1 MSQRSEAVQLL
12 GRVSG
17 APFRLQ
23 DAAIGAGVTVAYIA
37 AAKVGFGFAVVADQI
52 TTVWAPTGIAIA
64 TLLLCGQRFWPAL
77 WLGAFIANAGTDA
90 PLWTAALI
98 ASGNTLEAV
107 LAVWLLRRFTGFT
120 STLGRVA
127 DVLRFLIVGATLC
140 TMVSATIGVSA
151 LCAGGVQQWTRFRA
165 LWVEWWFGDLLGA
178 IIVAP
183 AILAIATHEWSRREI
198 ARAAVFVAGA
208 VLVSQ
213 VVFGQ
218 LLGLRAHPIEYA
230 IFPLAIGAAAAG
242 GLPAAAL
249 AVPSASAVAIWHAA
263 RGAGPFAGPE
273 LHDSLILLQVFLG
286 VLASTALLLGAAI
299 TERRVSERR
308 EREAA
313 TMLRVAQQAGRV
325 GTFVWDFRSQIA
337 DCSAEFFRIF
347 GLPPREGQMT
357 AAEWAGFVHPDD
369 RDRIDAHLGR
379 AIEGG
384 EPATADYRITTADG
398 TLRWLSYNGQL
409 QATPAGDRL
418 LGIVVDIT
426 DRKQLETELRRRA
439 ADLRE
444 SRDVLSLAMR
454 GGSMGAWSRDLSS
467 NEVWWSR
474 ELEEILGAEAGAFN
488 RSEAGFF
495 EFVHP
500 EDRPKVRDVVDEA
513 VERRTDYIIEFRFA
527 HARGDWRWME
537 GRGRAVYGDDGR
549 PRTLYGIGIDITDRK
564 HAEMALAEAN
574 RELARRVR
582 EQQTLLDVLPIG
594 IGIAA
599 DPECRDIRVNRA
611 FARTLGLPP
620 GTNASKTAPPD
631 QRPANFR
638 VLTPEGFE
646 VPDEQLPMQIAAR
659 EGRPVND
666 LEFDIVH
673 DDGRVTR
680 LLEYAAPLMD
690 EQGRA
695 RGAVGAFVDL
705 TAAHNARVTLARSEE
720 RYRRI
725 FETAGVPLWE
735 QDFSAIKTRLDRLRE
750 EAVGDVAA
758 YLQSRP
764 AFVEQC
770 IALIRIVDV
779 NPATLRMFGLT
790 DKHELTASFGRI
802 FKRDALPAFVG
813 ALAALARGEQHY
825 EAEAAAETLDGRQL
839 DLLVNVA
846 FPAPGEPLERVL
858 VSLADITHQTR
869 LYQEAADANRLKDEF
884 LATLSHELRTPLN
897 AVLGWA
903 HMLREGTMQPSM
915 RQRAL
920 ESVERNARAQAQ
932 LVEDLLDVSRIMT
945 GKLQIKTEA
954 VDLAGVV
961 ANAVDTVRAGVTAKR
976 LDLHVHVPIGER
988 IMVTGDASRLQQ
1000 VVWNLVSNAVKFTPT
1015 GGRVDIELGRAGA
1028 KAEIVVRDTGQGI
1041 APLFRPHLFQ
1051 RFRQMD
1057 ASKTRQHGGL
1067 GLGLSIVKHLVEAHG
1082 GTVVGDS
1089 AGLGQGATFRVE
1101 LPLLAAVE
1109 AAAMPS
1115 AVPVTAIS
1123 SVLSGVR
1130 ALVVDDD
1137 PDATE
1142 LTRYLLESRGALVV
1156 TCGSAGEALHLLSTD
1171 RYDVLVAD
1179 IGMPEQDGMAL
1190 VRALRSL
1197 PLGAANRDIAAIA
1210 LTAYSGA
1217 RERDEALAAG
1227 FTAHLGKPVDPEQLV
1242 ALVSST
1248 GPLPEQGRARVEP
1261 E

>member
-1 MSQRSEAVQLL
+1 M
-12 GRVSG
+12 
-17 APFRLQ
+17 
-23 DAAIGAGVTVAYIA
+23 IA
-37 AAKVGFGFAVVADQI
+37 AA
-52 TTVWAPTGIAIA
+52 
-64 TLLLCGQRFWPAL
+64 L
-77 WLGAFIANAGTDA
+77 
-90 PLWTAALI
+90 
-98 ASGNTLEAV
+98 S
-107 LAVWLLRRFTGFT
+107 
-120 STLGRVA
+120 
-127 DVLRFLIVGATLC
+127 
-140 TMVSATIGVSA
+140 
-151 LCAGGVQQWTRFRA
+151 
-165 LWVEWWFGDLLGA
+165 
-178 IIVAP
+178 
-183 AILAIATHEWSRREI
+183 
-198 ARAAVFVAGA
+198 
-208 VLVSQ
+208 
-213 VVFGQ
+213 
-218 LLGLRAHPIEYA
+218 
-230 IFPLAIGAAAAG
+230 G
-242 GLPAAAL
+242 GLPVTAL
-249 AVPSASAVAIWHAA
+249 VVLAASALAIWHTG
-263 RGAGPFAGPE
+263 RGVGPFSGDD
-273 LHDSLILLQVFLG
+273 LHEGLVLLQVFLG
-286 VLASTALLLGAAI
+286 VLAGTALFLGAAI
-299 TERRVSERR
+299 
-308 EREAA
+308 
-313 TMLRVAQQAGRV
+313 
-325 GTFVWDFRSQIA
+325 
-337 DCSAEFFRIF
+337 
-347 GLPPREGQMT
+347 
-357 AAEWAGFVHPDD
+357 
-369 RDRIDAHLGR
+369 
-379 AIEGG
+379 
-384 EPATADYRITTADG
+384 
-398 TLRWLSYNGQL
+398 
-409 QATPAGDRL
+409 GDRK
-418 LGIVVDIT
+418 
-426 DRKQLETELRRRA
+426 RLETELRDHA
-439 ADLRE
+439 ADLRK

-454 GGSMGAWSRDLSS
+454 GGLMGAWSRDLET
-467 NEVWWSR
+467 NDVWWSR
-474 ELEEILGAEAGAFN
+474 ELEEIFGLEPGGFDK
-488 RSEAGFF
+488 SEAGFF
-495 EFVHP
+495 EFLHP
-500 EDRPKVRDVVDEA
+500 EDRPAVRHVVDEA
-513 VERRTDYIIEFRFA
+513 VERRTDYIIDFRFR
-527 HARGDWRWME
+527 HARGEWRWME

-549 PRTLYGIGIDITDRK
+549 PRTLNGIGIDVTDRK
-564 HAEMALAEAN
+564 HAEMALQQAKAAAEEGQLRLADAN

-611 FARTLGLPP
+611 FARTLGLRP

-631 QRPANFR
+631 QRPGNFR
-638 VLTPEGFE
+638 LLSPDGVE
-646 VPDEQLPMQIAAR
+646 VPDDQLPMQIAAR
-659 EGRPVND
+659 EGREVND
-666 LEFDIVH
+666 LEIDVVH
-673 DDGRVTR
+673 DDGRVVR
-680 LLEYAAPLMD
+680 LLEYAAPLID
-690 EQGRA
+690 EQGRP

-705 TAAHNARVTLARSEE
+705 TAAHQARMTLARSEE

-750 EAVGDVAA
+750 ADVGDVQA

-764 AFVEQC
+764 EFVEQC

-813 ALAALARGEQHY
+813 ALAALARGERHY

-945 GKLQIKTEA
+945 GKLQIKSDA

-961 ANAVDTVRAGVTAKR
+961 GNAVDTVRAGVTAKR

-988 IMVTGDASRLQQ
+988 IMVTGDGSRLQQ

-1015 GGRVDIELGRAGA
+1015 GGRVDIELGRADE

-1041 APLFRPHLFQ
+1041 DASFRPHLFE

-1082 GTVVGDS
+1082 GTVVAES
-1089 AGLGQGATFRVE
+1089 AGLGQGATFRVQ
-1101 LPLLAAVE
+1101 LPLLAVDA
-1109 AAAMPS
+1109 P
-1115 AVPVTAIS
+1115 AVPPAGPVPAAS
-1123 SVLSGVR
+1123 NVLAGLR

-1142 LTRYLLESRGALVV
+1142 LSRYLLESRGASVV
-1156 TCGSAGEALHLLSTD
+1156 TCGSAGEALHELSTD

-1190 VRALRSL
+1190 VRAVRSL
-1197 PLGAANRDIAAIA
+1197 PPGTGNRDIPAIA
-1210 LTAYSGA
+1210 LTAYSGV

-1227 FTAHLGKPVDPEQLV
+1227 FTAHLGKPVDPEQLIELV
-1242 ALVSST
+1242 ASS
-1248 GPLPEQGRARVEP
+1248 GAWPEQGRGPWPERSRGLEP
-1261 E
+1261 K